1 MSEKRYENIKD
12 FEKKAILIEMAKR
25 YKLVEIAPKEYKNYI
40 DENTGDIKTGLSN
53 FFAEVDAPCE
63 FKWPYFKDCDT
74 GEKKPL
80 EFLAQLDMS
89 LVSKYDES
97 GLLPKTGYL
106 YFFIDF
112 NYPGGYEVG
121 DNGYGKV
128 LYYDV
133 DKSDLTRKKNEYIE
147 AGYEEDCLAIS
158 RVLKFSKIGDY
169 PTEPQFVDEEIY
181 MPNDVFEELD
191 YRLNCGKNPNYLK
204 WNSRREN
211 ETAKLLGYEEYL
223 QYSEIKTCEEIYEKL
238 YGETGG
244 EWLVLLQYRNY
255 FYYIKKEDLINR
267 RFDRVW
273 VMNPCFD

>member
-1 MSEKRYENIKD
+1 MSKKRYENIKD
-12 FEKKAILIEMAKR
+12 FEKKAILIEMTEI
-25 YKLVEIAPKEYKNYI
+25 YKLVEIAPEEYKNYI

-53 FFAEVDAPCE
+53 FFAEVDVPCE
-63 FKWPYFKDCDT
+63 FKWPYFKDYDT

-112 NYPGGYEVG
+112 DYPGGYEAG

-133 DKSDLTRKKNEYIE
+133 DKSYLTRKTNEYIE
-147 AGYEEDCLAIS
+147 AGYEEDYVAVS
-158 RVLKFSKIGDY
+158 RVLKFSKIDDY

-181 MPNDVFEELD
+181 MSNDVFEELD

-204 WNSRREN
+204 WNPRKEN

-267 RFDRVW
+267 RFNRVW